1 VSEVCVPNA
10 KAIPVARLAG
20 LRRPS
25 TDDDAAL
32 YGSSFDA
39 SGAGGGECGPSSS
52 LKGSLS
58 GSLSGSAANR
68 APRARVVH
76 DAVRASVVGFG
87 APAAPTPGGRP
98 AGSAKPASGR
108 SSSGLL
114 RRELQSGDT
123 VLGTP
128 NGEPLVVC
136 EPAVRKPGTGRSQA
150 RRALWAPCRPSL
162 RREFA
167 R

>member
-1 VSEVCVPNA
+1 
-10 KAIPVARLAG
+10 VARLAG

-25 TDDDAAL
+25 AEDEPAL

-39 SGAGGGECGPSSS
+39 AGAGGEVGPASFKSGSS
-52 LKGSLS
+52 
-58 GSLSGSAANR
+58 SLSGSAANR

-87 APAAPTPGGRP
+87 APVAAASPGGKP
-98 AGSAKPASGR
+98 ASAAATKPASGR
-108 SSSGLL
+108 SAGML
-114 RRELQSGDT
+114 RRELQSNDT

-128 NGEPLVVC
+128 SGEPLVVC

-150 RRALWAPCRPSL
+150 RVAERAWGGRPGGFAPP
-162 RREFA
+162 RRA